1 MSTPGSG
8 SDNKLLIFGSGMN
21 LREGSLPV
29 LECAPD
35 SILIVDSQEQ
45 LATAANLS
53 FVQMLGLDLCDMDG
67 ISFQL
72 RELVHP
78 DDQHRMLHFD
88 EYPDEETFEVR
99 FIGVSNDIVAASA
112 SARSFKTVD
121 GREHNVYFFRH
132 TENIRALEQRL
143 QDEIE
148 TQKRRTV
155 EAVRSSLRIYQLTE
169 KMRATPKLSTVLLEV
184 QSENDVFEGATAFLQ
199 SEGLNYSGVAF
210 YLHDGDLLRQRHGTD
225 GDFPETR
232 PLNEDS
238 KYRRFL
244 DTGEQPSGDDDSR
257 LASITTKGGLT
268 GIMEVV
274 LDPRE
279 RHFLSENRLV
289 ERWHHDILET
299 IAEMLGL
306 CLENI
311 RLYEELR
318 LQTIMDALTG
328 CHNRH
333 FLVSQ
338 MEKEVERTARTGR
351 PLSLIFIDVDG
362 FKEVN
367 DTYGHAQG
375 DLALQ
380 EISRE
385 LLVAVRTTDFVCRY
399 GGDEFVLIL
408 PETDMESAEARA
420 EGLRERIES
429 LDFTPI
435 DESVPTGAVA
445 LTISVGLASSSGR
458 SAHQLLQVAD
468 AALYGAKRQGK
479 NRVIRLQDSATAGEA
494 EGILTPQ

>member
-1 MSTPGSG
+1 MPPSGSG
-8 SDNKLLIFGSGMN
+8 SENKLLVFGSEMN
-21 LREGSLPV
+21 LREGALPV
-29 LECAPD
+29 LECTPD
-35 SILIVDSQEQ
+35 SILIVGGQERM
-45 LATAANLS
+45 AAAANLS
-53 FVQMLGLDLCDMDG
+53 FVQMLGLELCDLDG
-67 ISFQL
+67 TSFGL
-72 RELVHP
+72 TEIVHP
-78 DDQHRMLHFD
+78 DDQYRLLHFD
-88 EYPDEETFEVR
+88 EYPDDEAFEVR
-99 FIGVSNDIVAASA
+99 FIGVGNEIVPASA
-112 SARSFKTVD
+112 SARSFHGAD
-121 GREHNVYFFRH
+121 GCDYCVYFFRH
-132 TENIRALEQRL
+132 TENIRLLERRL

-184 QSENDVFEGATAFLQ
+184 QSEEDVYTGATEFLQ
-199 SEGLNYSGVAF
+199 SEGLNYVDVAF
-210 YLHDGDLLRQRHGTD
+210 YLYEGDHLRLRHGTR
-225 GDFPETR
+225 GNFPER
-232 PLNEDS
+232 HDLSVES
-238 KYRRFL
+238 KYRTFL
-244 DTGEQPSGDDDSR
+244 DDGTQPSGDDDSR
-257 LASITTKGGLT
+257 LATVGAKGGLT
-268 GIMEVV
+268 GVMEVV

-328 CHNRH
+328 TYNRH
-333 FLVSQ
+333 FLVGQ
-338 MEKEVERTARTGR
+338 MEKEVERTARTAR

-385 LLVAVRTTDFVCRY
+385 LLDAVRTTDFVCRY

-429 LDFTPI
+429 LPFTSI
-435 DESVPTGAVA
+435 DESVPEGAVE

-458 SAHQLLQVAD
+458 SAHQLMQVAD

-479 NRVIRLQDSATAGEA
+479 NRVIRLLDPAASGEFT
-494 EGILTPQ
+494 IQ